1 MHSLGGPGSFQEAWK
16 SAGSAPIDVAAQH
29 HQQQQRRPSSVASLR
44 SPQPPSAV
52 PSRAAAAN
60 FQILPPPIFSQPDQ
74 TSSELTD
81 TLLEEVKIAG
91 FVVGGETRLCLPQI
105 LNTVLSDKE
114 LSDINTVCDDLAIYM
129 PQCSSLQ
136 LKPAQGGQGTIRI
149 GVKRWLIDGRL
160 WSVKRACLDWLID
173 LMDFSRL
180 IDWVDWLIDS
190 VMTLAF
196 FFAF

>member
-1 MHSLGGPGSFQEAWK
+1 MSQQQHGTVSPTAHVTNPHLKSVLKTYAANAMHSLGGPGSFQEAWK
-16 SAGSAPIDVAAQH
+16 SAGSAPSEAAAQH
-29 HQQQQRRPSSVASLR
+29 HHQQQRRPSSVASLR

-136 LKPAQGGQGTIRI
+136 LN
-149 GVKRWLIDGRL
+149 RL
-160 WSVKRACLDWLID
+160 KEAKVR
-173 LMDFSRL
+173 
-180 IDWVDWLIDS
+180 
-190 VMTLAF
+190 
-196 FFAF
+196 FALV